1 MSQKSNGNSNK
12 DIFDERKKIEGIVER
27 YAPALVGHGDHTFS
41 VLLIGSDEIYSF
53 PSVRRSYLPEI
64 GRPSNSS
71 STLVELMTPGDHIS
85 FEMRENKVLPETL
98 RNWTLEHR
106 LIGREID
113 ITPIELMLDAPVEVL
128 I

>member
-1 MSQKSNGNSNK
+1 MGKAFGK
-12 DIFDERKKIEGIVER
+12 VIFNPFLKIAVSCKM
-27 YAPALVGHGDHTFS
+27 TFTQNY
-41 VLLIGSDEIYSF
+41 LHPLYS
-53 PSVRRSYLPEI
+53 PDI

-71 STLVELMTPGDHIS
+71 STLVELMAPGDHIS
-85 FEMRENKVLPETL
+85 FEMRENSVLPETL